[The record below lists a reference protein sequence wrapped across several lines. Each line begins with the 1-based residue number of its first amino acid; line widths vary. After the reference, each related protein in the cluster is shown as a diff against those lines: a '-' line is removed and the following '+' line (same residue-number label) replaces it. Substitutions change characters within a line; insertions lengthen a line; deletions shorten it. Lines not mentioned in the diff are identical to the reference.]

1 MTARP
6 VASIEQLLR
15 ASSDDEVALKYPL
28 PDSGFGFHA
37 QQSVEKLYKV
47 LLAFRNGQYPF
58 SHDLKSLRKRVEAAG
73 ITLPQCSFRLEELSE
88 YAGNARYDDPI
99 VTAEETRLLL
109 RSCIADLRSFVL
121 KQVEKTA
128 EPQHGDIASS

>member
-1 MTARP
+1 MTAKP

-15 ASSDDEVALKYPL
+15 ASSDDEETLQYPL

-37 QQSVEKLYKV
+37 QQAVEKLYKV

-73 ITLPQCSFRLEELSE
+73 ITLPPCSFRLEELSE
-88 YAGNARYDDPI
+88 YAGNARYDAPI
-99 VTAEETRLLL
+99 AIPEETRLLL
-109 RSCIADLRSFVL
+109 RRCIADLRSFVVG
-121 KQVEKTA
+121 QV
-128 EPQHGDIASS
+128 Q